1 MRADSAVEP
10 TKVGEHHRDLA
21 ALGAVFGMCA
31 WGTRRGRCVNGGR
44 LAARVA
50 TQSSDSIEQL
60 AAVPER
66 GDAKLLQVLRRQ
78 ARKNRLVYLIL
89 AECRLILPE
98 AQAPQ
103 PDHNVHDMSQS
114 RVGGM
119 MVAPKGGVQLGTVR
133 PITARPVPITD
144 QVQRKFL
151 AVVPSR
157 RLVSAAIQAA
167 PLSLRRLF
175 CLPELREEGASL
187 LGGRA
192 VHDPCRRYVL
202 SQNRGP
208 RNLIR
213 STAPSNNGRRGGGSW
228 RA

>member
-1 MRADSAVEP
+1 
-10 TKVGEHHRDLA
+10 
-21 ALGAVFGMCA
+21 
-31 WGTRRGRCVNGGR
+31 
-44 LAARVA
+44 
-50 TQSSDSIEQL
+50 
-60 AAVPER
+60 
-66 GDAKLLQVLRRQ
+66 
-78 ARKNRLVYLIL
+78 
-89 AECRLILPE
+89 
-98 AQAPQ
+98 
-103 PDHNVHDMSQS
+103 
-114 RVGGM
+114 

-144 QVQRKFL
+144 QVQRRFL

-213 STAPSNNGRRGGGSW
+213 STARRIMDDVAADRGGPRPRMVSVLGRLEWTLVTNAVPLDSRQNARRGDRERGSARRRQNARWRDRDRRGGRCRQNAG
-228 RA
+228 RGCR

>member
-1 MRADSAVEP
+1 
-10 TKVGEHHRDLA
+10 
-21 ALGAVFGMCA
+21 
-31 WGTRRGRCVNGGR
+31 
-44 LAARVA
+44 
-50 TQSSDSIEQL
+50 
-60 AAVPER
+60 
-66 GDAKLLQVLRRQ
+66 
-78 ARKNRLVYLIL
+78 
-89 AECRLILPE
+89 
-98 AQAPQ
+98 
-103 PDHNVHDMSQS
+103 
-114 RVGGM
+114 

-144 QVQRKFL
+144 QVQRRFL

-208 RNLIR
+208 RNLI
-213 STAPSNNGRRGGGSW
+213 PSNMDDVAADRGGPRPRMVSVLGRLEWTLVTNAVPLDSA
-228 RA
+228 RTPGGGTESGAARGVARTPDGGTETGAAGGVARTPDGGADDGPCATTVGPGVCANVIIVAVNRPRLNATQDTPVFIAAPFR